1 MKLHDSSFNRVIQKM
16 KSKIDSNFIIFL
28 PLRAILGFKGQMMR
42 QWWRNMSVEERSLSI
57 TLGISR
63 VAAVRWIFREN
74 QHTLIYV
81 HFSKPLMQEDCN
93 FKKGKTV
100 NYGVVRSRFT
110 KPLWDEK
117 EVGLYYSRTLN
128 ICGNEWLN
136 DFLPFNLWSLSD
148 HISEKLYLLNS

>member
-1 MKLHDSSFNRVIQKM
+1 MKLHDSWFNRVIQKM

-28 PLRAILGFKGQMMR
+28 PLRAILGIKGQMMR
-42 QWWRNMSVEERSLSI
+42 RWWRNMSVEEQSLSI
-57 TLGISR
+57 TWVSVESLLLG
-63 VAAVRWIFREN
+63 WIFREN

-117 EVGLYYSRTLN
+117 EVGLYGRTLN